1 MKYQIKYEK
10 NCLKY
15 LRKLD
20 RNTQVRIISAINQ
33 LPEGDIKKLQGKS
46 SDYRLRVGDY
56 RIVFSKNAR
65 TLIITIIEIA
75 SRGEIYKRL

>member
-1 MKYQIKYEK
+1 MKYQINYEK

-33 LPEGDIKKLQGKS
+33 LPEGDIKRLQGNS
-46 SDYRLRVGDY
+46 YDYRLRVGDY
-56 RIVFSKNAR
+56 RIVFSKDDRN
-65 TLIITIIEIA
+65 LIISIIEIA
-75 SRGEIYKRL
+75 SRGEVYKRL

>member
-15 LRKLD
+15 LRKLE

-33 LPEGDIKKLQGKS
+33 LPEGDIKRLQGNS

-56 RIVFSKNAR
+56 RIVFSKNVR
-65 TLIITIIEIA
+65 TLIINIIEIA